1 MFVPALSEHLRKRAL
16 AEGFQ
21 PHRKKVKKE
30 AQGRTP
36 QTESLFPQ
44 PLVREAIS
52 SQKGGMK
59 GEHRRLYG

>member
-1 MFVPALSEHLRKRAL
+1 MFVSALSEHLKKRPL

-21 PHRKKVKKE
+21 PHRKEVKKE
-30 AQGRTP
+30 AQGRAP
-36 QTESLFPQ
+36 QTESLSPQ
-44 PLVREAIS
+44 PLVREAIP